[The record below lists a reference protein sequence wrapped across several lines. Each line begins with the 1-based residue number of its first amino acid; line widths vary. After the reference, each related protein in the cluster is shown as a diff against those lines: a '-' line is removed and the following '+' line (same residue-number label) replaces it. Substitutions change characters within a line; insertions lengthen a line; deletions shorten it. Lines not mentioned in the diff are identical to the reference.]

1 MNGVSRNVL
10 AAMVAGVLA
19 MQVAATAG
27 AQEWPAGKPVRI
39 LSGFPP
45 GGASDIQARAIAAR
59 MAQNLGAPFV
69 VENKPGAS
77 TSIAAR
83 ELIKSP
89 PDGGTLMYTITV
101 TTSQLPH
108 FYASPPYDVFRDF
121 TPLGLGSYTRTL
133 LVATAGAPYNTVREL
148 IDYARAN
155 PGKVNYGS
163 FGLGSSAHI
172 NGEMLKAYAG
182 IDIVHVPY
190 KGSAD
195 AVRDLFAGQIQL
207 VFDGPTTAVANARAG
222 KVKILAVNDSRR
234 LPAIPDVPTMGEM
247 GVPGFDLP
255 GLEQLLGPPG
265 MQRELVARINAEFAR
280 AVRSPEISDLL
291 VKGGSTVVAST
302 AEEHGRIMKANYEAW
317 GAAIRKLGIRLD

>member
-1 MNGVSRNVL
+1 MKIRSLKL
-10 AAMVAGVLA
+10 AAALAAGLLA
-19 MQVAATAG
+19 LAPG
-27 AQEWPAGKPVRI
+27 AHSQAQDWPGGRPVRI
-39 LSGFPP
+39 LNGFPP

-59 MAQNLGAPFV
+59 MSQNLGASFV

-89 PDGGTLMYTITV
+89 PDGSTLMYTITV

-108 FYASPPYDVFRDF
+108 FYAKPPYDIQRDF
-121 TPLGLGSYTRTL
+121 TPLGVASYSRTV
-133 LVATAGAPYNTVREL
+133 LVATAKAPYNSVREL

-163 FGLGSSAHI
+163 FGPGSGAHI
-172 NGEMLKAYAG
+172 SGELLRVNAG

-195 AVRDLFAGQIQL
+195 AVRDLFGGQIQL
-207 VFDGPTTAVANARAG
+207 VFDGSTTAVANARAG
-222 KVKILAVNDSRR
+222 KVKILAIADRYR
-234 LPAIPDVPTMGEM
+234 LPAVPEVPTMGEA
-247 GVPGFDLP
+247 GVPGFDVS

-265 MQRELVARINAEFAR
+265 MPRDLVAKINAEFVK
-280 AVRSPEISDLL
+280 AVRSPEVTDLL
-291 VKGGSTVVAST
+291 EKGGSTVVASS
-302 AEEHGRIMKANYEAW
+302 AEDHARIMRENYEAW
-317 GAAIRKLGIRLD
+317 GAIIRKLGIKLD

>member
-1 MNGVSRNVL
+1 MSKL
-10 AAMVAGVLA
+10 KISGVLA
-19 MQVAATAG
+19 GLLCASFASLAP
-27 AQEWPAGKPVRI
+27 AQDWPAGKTVRI
-39 LSGFPP
+39 LNGFPP

-59 MAQNLGAPFV
+59 MSQNLGASFV

-89 PDGGTLMYTITV
+89 PDGSTLMYTITV

-108 FYASPPYDVFRDF
+108 FFAKPPYDIFKDF
-121 TPLGLGSYTRTL
+121 TPLGLGSYTRTI
-133 LVATAGAPYNTVREL
+133 LVATAKAPYNTVKEL
-148 IDYARAN
+148 IEYARAN

-163 FGLGSSAHI
+163 FGLGSTAHI
-172 NGEMLKAYAG
+172 NGEMLKANAG

-222 KVKILAVNDSRR
+222 KVKILAISDAQR
-234 LPAIPDVPTMGEM
+234 LPAVPDVPTMGEA
-247 GVPGFDLP
+247 GVAGFDLP

-265 MQRELVARINAEFAR
+265 MPRELAAKINAEFAR
-280 AVRSPEISDLL
+280 AVRSPEVTDLL
-291 VKGGSTVVAST
+291 VKGGSTVT
-302 AEEHGRIMKANYEAW
+302 ATTSEQHARIMKDNYEAW

>member
-1 MNGVSRNVL
+1 MIGVTRNVL
-10 AAMVAGVLA
+10 AAIAAGVFA

-27 AQEWPAGKPVRI
+27 AQDWPAGKPVRI
-39 LSGFPP
+39 LNGFPP

-59 MAQNLGAPFV
+59 MSQNLGASFV

-89 PDGGTLMYTITV
+89 PDGSTLMYTITV

-108 FYASPPYDVFRDF
+108 FYAKPPYDIYKDF
-121 TPLGLGSYTRTL
+121 TPLGMASYSRTV
-133 LVATAGAPYNTVREL
+133 LVATAKAPYNSVREL

-163 FGLGSSAHI
+163 FGLGSGAHI
-172 NGEMLKAYAG
+172 SGELLRANAG

-207 VFDGPTTAVANARAG
+207 VFDGSTTAVANARAG
-222 KVKILAVNDSRR
+222 KVKILAIADNQR
-234 LPAIPDVPTMGEM
+234 LPAIPDVPTMGEA
-247 GVPGFDLP
+247 GVPGFDVS

-265 MQRELVARINAEFAR
+265 MPRDLVAKINAEFVK
-280 AVRSPEISDLL
+280 AVRSPEIMDLL
-291 VKGGSTVVAST
+291 TKGGSTVVASS
-302 AEEHGRIMKANYEAW
+302 AEEHARIMRENNEAW
-317 GAAIRKLGIRLD
+317 GVIIRKLGIKLD